1 MAASNPIRVTRKMPK
16 RESVIIRE
24 TFSLPPDESAR
35 IDAMRM
41 RAAKA
46 GVMLNRS
53 EIIRAGIAALTQL
66 DEAPFLTIANNVPK
80 LKTGRP
86 TA

>member
-46 GVMLNRS
+46 DVMLNRS

-66 DEAPFLTIANNVPK
+66 DEAPFLTSANNVPQ